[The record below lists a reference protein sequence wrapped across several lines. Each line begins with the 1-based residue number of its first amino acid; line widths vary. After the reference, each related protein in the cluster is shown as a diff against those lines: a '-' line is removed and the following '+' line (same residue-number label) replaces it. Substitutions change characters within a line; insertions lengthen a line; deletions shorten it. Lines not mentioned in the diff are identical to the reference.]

1 MNSYELLAAE
11 HEAKRLRNNI
21 GAWMTREVNLGE
33 DWGDAI
39 DEAEA
44 QLAKLEAAMRP
55 QAC

>member
-1 MNSYELLAAE
+1 MNDFELLHAN

-33 DWGDAI
+33 DWGEAI

-44 QLAKLEAAMRP
+44 KLAALEAAMR
-55 QAC
+55 A